1 MLPHVVP
8 CWEGHPTLGTCPL
21 ATGTPVTCQARLVK
35 EETTGRTGDL
45 WSARRRG
52 SRASRGCR
60 CSRGHRWSR
69 CSSSR
74 CECRWSCRGSRCT
87 SAALAVCCPQTS
99 ALEDLPTLVALVG
112 LATGL
117 HMPWKIMLPDHVA
130 ALGARELCT
139 DMSLSSNLI
148 LLVARLAGRLHK
160 TSGGSRH
167 VVCCQL
173 WSLLTN
179 CCTLV
184 VCASRPIPTRVKL

>member
-21 ATGTPVTCQARLVK
+21 ATGPPVTCQARLVK
-35 EETTGRTGDL
+35 PETTVRTGDL
-45 WSARRRG
+45 WSARGRS

-60 CSRGHRWSR
+60 CSRGHRWSSR
-69 CSSSR
+69 CSSR
-74 CECRWSCRGSRCT
+74 CGCRWSCRGRWT
-87 SAALAVCCPQTS
+87 SAALAVCLHQTL
-99 ALEDLPTLVALVG
+99 ALEDLPTLLALVG

-117 HMPWKIMLPDHVA
+117 HMPWKIALPDHVA
-130 ALGARELCT
+130 ALGAGELCT
-139 DMSLSSNLI
+139 DMSLSSNLV

-160 TSGGSRH
+160 TSGGSWH